1 MHYLEICQEIPPYS
15 QLFPET
21 VNDIMELR
29 QYWELLRK
37 WLWLIILTTVVAG
50 AASYIFSIRQTPIYQ
65 ASTRLLVSQ
74 SVSNSA
80 SLQYADILAAER
92 LSSTYAQMLT
102 ARPVIESALEKAG
115 YASLDPRRIS
125 ISVQPVRDTQLIDLK
140 VEHPNPQVAANIA
153 NALPVVFIEF
163 NSAQQTA
170 RYQESKL
177 SLQQQLEQLNKDVRN
192 TEKSIEEVTGEG
204 ADLEGRRTLL
214 EDRLAQYRS
223 SFGNVLAQL
232 ESIRLAEANATDTIV
247 IVEPAVPPQFPIRPR
262 VLMNTLLA
270 AIVGGMIGLGAA
282 FLVEYLDDTIKN
294 PDDVGRVTGLST
306 LGVIARQKNE
316 GEQGLVAVENPR
328 SPVAE
333 AYRTIRT
340 SIQFSSIDK
349 PIRSLVVTS
358 AGPSE
363 GKSTTAANL
372 AVVMAQTGKKT
383 VLIDADLRKPTQH
396 KRFGLPNTV
405 GLTGALLLEDE
416 FEGIEYLLTPSG
428 IDNLWA
434 ITSGQLPHNPSE
446 LLGSQKLHQ
455 FAERLL
461 QDHDFLIFDSPP
473 ALAVTDPAVLGQA
486 MDGVLLVVDSGNTRE
501 PALTQTMREMEKV
514 NAHVIGIALNRFKA
528 RGDAG
533 YYYYYYNR
541 YYSHD
546 EDDQSPGDGNDP
558 GRKHSPA
565 SRPASGGLGQRIAR
579 SVRRL

>member
-1 MHYLEICQEIPPYS
+1 
-15 QLFPET
+15 
-21 VNDIMELR
+21 MELR

-50 AASYIFSIRQTPIYQ
+50 AASYIFSIQQTPIYQ

-102 ARPVIESALEKAG
+102 ARPVVQSALEKAG
-115 YASLDPRRIS
+115 YPDLDPRAVG

-153 NALPVVFIEF
+153 NALPLVFIEF
-163 NSAQQTA
+163 NNAQQTA

-192 TEKSIEEVTGEG
+192 TEAAIEEISGEG
-204 ADLEGRRTLL
+204 ADAEGRRTLL

-232 ESIRLAEANATDTIV
+232 ESIRLAEANATDTIIV
-247 IVEPAVPPQFPIRPR
+247 VEPAVPPLRPVRPR

-270 AIVGGMIGLGAA
+270 AIVGAMIGLGAA
-282 FLVEYLDDTIKN
+282 FLIEYLDDTVKN

-316 GEQGLVAVENPR
+316 GAERGLVTVENPR

-349 PIRSLVVTS
+349 PIYSLVVTS

-428 IDNLWA
+428 VDNLWV

-461 QDHDFLIFDSPP
+461 QDYDFLIFDSPP

-501 PALTQTMREMEKV
+501 PALMQTMREMEKV
-514 NAHVIGIALNRFKA
+514 QAHVIGVALNRFKA

-546 EDDQSPGDGNDP
+546 EDEQSPGDTP
-558 GRKHSPA
+558 GRKHPPA
-565 SRPASGGLGQRIAR
+565 SRPATGGLGQRIAR
-579 SVRRL
+579 SVRRS

>member
-1 MHYLEICQEIPPYS
+1 MEI
-15 QLFPET
+15 
-21 VNDIMELR
+21 R

-50 AASYIFSIRQTPIYQ
+50 VVAYVFSIQQTPIYQ

-102 ARPVIESALEKAG
+102 ARPVVESALTQAG
-115 YASLDPRRIS
+115 YPSLDPREIG

-153 NALPVVFIEF
+153 NTLPKVFIEF

-170 RYQESKL
+170 RYQESKQ
-177 SLQQQLEQLNKDVRN
+177 SLQQQLEQLNTDVRN
-192 TEKSIEEVTGEG
+192 TELSIEEITGEG
-204 ADLEGRRTLL
+204 ANEEGRRTLL

-232 ESIRLAEANATDTIV
+232 ESIRLAEANATDTVIV
-247 IVEPAVPPQFPIRPR
+247 VEPAVPPRSPIRPR

-270 AIVGGMIGLGAA
+270 AIVGAMIGLGTA
-282 FLVEYLDDTIKN
+282 FLIEYLDDTVKN
-294 PDDVGRVTGLST
+294 PDDVVRVTGLST
-306 LGVIARQKNE
+306 LGVIARQKSE
-316 GEQGLVAVENPR
+316 GAIRNLVTVDNPR
-328 SPVAE
+328 SPTAE

-340 SIQFSSIDK
+340 SIQFASIDT

-358 AGPSE
+358 AGPGE

-383 VLIDADLRKPTQH
+383 VLVDADLRKPTQH
-396 KRFGLPNTV
+396 KRFGQPNAV
-405 GLTGALLLEDE
+405 GLTGALLLEDD
-416 FEGIEYLLTPSG
+416 FEGLDHLLAPTEIE
-428 IDNLWA
+428 NLWV

-461 QDHDFLIFDSPP
+461 QDYDFIIFDSPP

-501 PALTQTMREMEKV
+501 PALMQTMREMEKV
-514 NAHVIGIALNRFKA
+514 QSHVIGVALNRFKA
-528 RGDAG
+528 RGDGG

-541 YYSHD
+541 YYAHD
-546 EDDQSPGDGNDP
+546 EDDQSPGSG
-558 GRKHSPA
+558 SA
-565 SRPASGGLGQRIAR
+565 SKSKRSAKKPSSSGGLSQRIAR
-579 SVRRL
+579 SVKRS